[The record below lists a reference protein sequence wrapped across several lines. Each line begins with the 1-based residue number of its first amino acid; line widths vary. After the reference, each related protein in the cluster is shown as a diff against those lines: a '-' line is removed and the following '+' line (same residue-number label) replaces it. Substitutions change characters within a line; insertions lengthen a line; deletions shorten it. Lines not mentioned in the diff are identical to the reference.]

1 MRFPESICDTN
12 TFIKNICMFINIYKQ
27 VLKTLQ
33 LVVLYIFIILRERKK
48 ITEHYF

>member
-27 VLKTLQ
+27 VFTLQ
-33 LVVLYIFIILRERKK
+33 LVVLYIFIKLRERKK